1 MSCKNQDTSGH
12 SYNLPVSFEKCLKV
26 RNFQWSE
33 ALRNVLIENQCEE
46 NHTFSQQQLQ
56 LQTKYFLA
64 PQTMQVSVVA
74 VAMGGVARMQ
84 RMPPAM
90 KYTRLHT
97 HTQWQG

>member
-1 MSCKNQDTSGH
+1 MTCKNQDTSGQ

-74 VAMGGVARMQ
+74 VAMRGE
-84 RMPPAM
+84 
-90 KYTRLHT
+90 
-97 HTQWQG
+97 